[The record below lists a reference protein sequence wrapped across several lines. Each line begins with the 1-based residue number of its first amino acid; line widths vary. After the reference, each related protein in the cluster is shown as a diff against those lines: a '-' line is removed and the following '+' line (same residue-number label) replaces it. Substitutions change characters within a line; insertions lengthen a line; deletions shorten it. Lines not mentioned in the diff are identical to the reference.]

1 MLADV
6 FLPPH
11 ATDEDIMR
19 LALTCARDAAKAGE
33 VPVGAVLVRRQ
44 PNHIEVLATSHNQ
57 PITTHDP
64 SAHAEMLALRQAAGR
79 LGNYRLDGCELFV
92 TLEPCAM
99 CAQAALHARVA
110 RVVYG
115 ATEPKTGAAGSV
127 VDLFGDARL
136 NHQTQVSG
144 GVLQEEGAALL
155 QAFFAQ
161 RRQAQRANNPHPLR
175 DDALRTPDERFANLP
190 GYPWAPHYLSD
201 LPGLA
206 GLRLHHLDEGP
217 QEAPI
222 TWLCLHGSPGWSHV
236 YRHMIPTFLAADHR
250 VVAPDLIGFG
260 KSDKPKKEGAHSLHW
275 HLQVLLELVERL
287 SLQRV
292 VLVFPQGDTLGVAL
306 LHAAPERFLGQWAV
320 ARSDADDNAAAK
332 APFPDQGHRAGPR
345 AFSRLLATAENT
357 PSSQGAAPAPD
368 EASARAAL
376 AHFSS

>member
-1 MLADV
+1 MPADT

-11 ATDEDIMR
+11 TTDEDIMR
-19 LALTCARDAAKAGE
+19 LALARARDAAKAGE

-44 PNHIEVLATSHNQ
+44 ADHIEVLGAAHNQ

-64 SAHAEMLALRQAAGR
+64 SAHAEMLALRQAASR

-127 VDLFGDARL
+127 VDLFSEPRL

-155 QAFFAQ
+155 QTFFAE
-161 RRQAQRANNPHPLR
+161 RRQAQRASQPHPLR

-190 GYPWAPHYLSD
+190 GCPWAPHYLSD
-201 LPGLA
+201 LPSLA

-222 TWLCLHGSPGWSHV
+222 TWLCLHGSLDWSYS
-236 YRHMIPTFLAADHR
+236 YRNMIPVFLAAGHR

-260 KSDKPKKEGAHSLHW
+260 KSDKPKKEGVHTFHW
-275 HLQVLLELVERL
+275 HQQVLLELLERL
-287 SLQRV
+287 NLRRV
-292 VLVFPQGDTLGVAL
+292 VLVFAQGDALGAAL
-306 LHAAPERFLGQWAV
+306 VDAAPERFLGQWLV
-320 ARSDADDNAAAK
+320 ARSGAANPAAEE
-332 APFPDQGHRAGPR
+332 APFPDRGHRAGPR
-345 AFSRLLATAENT
+345 AFSSWVEADT
-357 PSSQGAAPAPD
+357 PQNHGTTPAPD
-368 EASARAAL
+368 EACARAAL
-376 AHFSS
+376 AHFSF